1 MKYRKDLDKMPS
13 YDGIERDYIIKV
25 NANECNLNLPP
36 IVEER
41 VMSRLSRVAF
51 YRYPNYEYDSLRE
64 QIARNFSVDVEQIL
78 IGSGSSEIIEK
89 LFYAFGGSTSNK
101 IVYPQPS
108 FSMYKIYA
116 KAAEAQSIPFDLD
129 DDYNLDVDKYISIIK
144 KEEPALAVVCNPNN
158 PTGNILT
165 LEQIDEIAKNV
176 ECAFLIDE
184 AYVEFYGKS
193 SVNLIK
199 KYPNL
204 IVARTFS
211 KAYGLAGA
219 RVGYMIANKE
229 VTKMIEKTYMP
240 YHMNS
245 LSLATAD
252 IVYQMRDEFV
262 PRIQMMISERKRMS
276 DQLKSLKGVKVYP
289 SNTNFILIHHDKA
302 VELNEY
308 LESLNIGVRS
318 FGNAP
323 RLENCLRISMGT
335 REENDEWFSVFG
347 LSAYR
352 YRNVTIWDR
361 VQDSSGEKV
370 DSLVPVVIPFSAAQR
385 TAL

>member
-1 MKYRKDLDKMPS
+1 MNYRKDLDKMPS
-13 YDGIERDYIIKV
+13 YDGSERDYRIKV
-25 NANECNLNLPP
+25 NANECNMNLPP
-36 IVEER
+36 LVEER
-41 VMSRLSRVAF
+41 VISRLSRVAF
-51 YRYPNYEYDSLRE
+51 NRYPNYEYDSLRE
-64 QIARNFSVDVEQIL
+64 QIAQNFSVDIEQIL
-78 IGSGSSEIIEK
+78 LGGGSSEIIEK
-89 LFYAFGGSTSNK
+89 LFYAFGGSQSNK

-116 KAAEAQSIPFDLD
+116 KAAEAQPVSFDLD
-129 DDYNLDVDKYISIIK
+129 ENYDLNVDKFIATVKS
-144 KEEPALAVVCNPNN
+144 EGANLAVICNPNN
-158 PTGNILT
+158 PTGNALT
-165 LEQIDEIAKNV
+165 VDAIEEIAKSID
-176 ECAFLIDE
+176 CAFLVDE

-199 KYPNL
+199 KYPHL

-219 RVGYMIANKE
+219 RVGYMIANRD

-240 YHMNS
+240 YHMNT

-262 PRIQMMISERKRMS
+262 PRIQMMVAERKRMS
-276 DQLKSLKGVKVYP
+276 EQLKTLDGVKVFD
-289 SNTNFILIHHDKA
+289 SNTNFVLIHYDKA

-318 FGNAP
+318 FGSAP

-335 REENDEWFSVFG
+335 RAENDEWFNAIKQFIS
-347 LSAYR
+347 
-352 YRNVTIWDR
+352 NN
-361 VQDSSGEKV
+361 
-370 DSLVPVVIPFSAAQR
+370 
-385 TAL
+385 

>member
-1 MKYRKDLDKMPS
+1 MKYRKDLKDMPS
-13 YDGIERDYIIKV
+13 YDGVERDYRIKV

-36 IVEER
+36 LVEER
-41 VMSRLSRVAF
+41 VLSRLSRIAF
-51 YRYPNYEYDSLRE
+51 NRYPNYEYDALRE
-64 QIARNFSVDVEQIL
+64 QIARNFSVDKEQIL
-78 IGSGSSEIIEK
+78 IGGGSSEIIEK
-89 LFYAFGGSTSNK
+89 LFYAFGGSDSHK

-116 KAAEAQSIPFDLD
+116 KAAEAQPVPFDLD
-129 DDYNLDVDKYISIIK
+129 DKYDIDVDKFIAAVNDN
-144 KEEPALAVVCNPNN
+144 EAALAVVCNPNN
-158 PTGNILT
+158 PTGNVLS
-165 LEQIDEIAKNV
+165 IDEIEEIAKNV
-176 ECAFLIDE
+176 KCAFLVDE

-219 RVGYMIANKE
+219 RVGYMIARSE
-229 VTKMIEKTYMP
+229 VTDMIAKTYMP
-240 YHMNS
+240 YHMNT

-262 PRIQMMISERKRMS
+262 PRIQMMIAERKRIS
-276 DQLKSLKGVKVYP
+276 EQLQKLNGVKVYP
-289 SNTNFILIHHDKA
+289 SSTNFVLMKYDKA
-302 VELNEY
+302 VALNEH

-318 FGNAP
+318 FGAAP

-335 REENDEWFSVFG
+335 RAENDECF
-347 LSAYR
+347 
-352 YRNVTIWDR
+352 NVIKNF
-361 VQDSSGEKV
+361 VQ
-370 DSLVPVVIPFSAAQR
+370 P
-385 TAL
+385 